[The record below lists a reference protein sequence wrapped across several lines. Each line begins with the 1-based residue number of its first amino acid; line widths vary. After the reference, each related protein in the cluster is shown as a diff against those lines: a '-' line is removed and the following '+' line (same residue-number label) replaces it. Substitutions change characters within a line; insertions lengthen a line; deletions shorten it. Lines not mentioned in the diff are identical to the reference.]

1 MYEII
6 LNVIKNQNY
15 KLEDILRKI
24 ETMWIESKINDEQK
38 DELIEKARENAIP
51 ENSYVTINETVE
63 RLIVDVED
71 LKKRVLILE
80 GNSSEQEEEYP
91 EFVQPTGSHDCYNKG
106 DKVTFKEKRYICQI
120 DNCVWDPETYPAGW
134 EEVE

>member
-6 LNVIKNQNY
+6 LSVIKNQDY
-15 KLEDILRKI
+15 KLEDILKKI

-38 DELIEKARENAIP
+38 DELIEKARENAVP
-51 ENSYVTINETVE
+51 ENSYATINETVE
-63 RLIVDVED
+63 RLIVEVED

-91 EFVQPTGSHDCYNKG
+91 EFVQPTGAHDCYNQG
-106 DKVTFKEKRYICQI
+106 DKVTFKEKKYICKI
-120 DNCVWDPETYPAGW
+120 NNCVWDPETYPAGW
-134 EEVE
+134 EEVK

>member
-15 KLEDILRKI
+15 KLEDILKKI

-51 ENSYVTINETVE
+51 ENSYATINETVE

-80 GNSSEQEEEYP
+80 GGSDEQEEYP
-91 EFVQPTGSHDCYNKG
+91 EFVQPTGSHDCYNQG
-106 DKVTFKEKRYICQI
+106 DKVTFKEKRYICKI
-120 DNCVWDPETYPAGW
+120 NNCVWDPETYPAGW
-134 EEVE
+134 KEVK